1 MKSKH
6 SIWLAAIAVAPF
18 LASGLWAETRSAGSE
33 LRVSSPGQ
41 ERLRAPAAAWTGAD
55 RALVVW
61 DNEISGLRGRYL
73 GADGAAK
80 SAELGLVANQNLPG
94 IPGSGT
100 VVSRKDA
107 ALVPLTGGDFF
118 LFWTEEKAEL
128 RVDYFYEDRQVT
140 DRDVVGQRFN
150 AAGAPVGARFRIN
163 SETSGFQSRP
173 KAITLS
179 TGEILVVFESDDQQG
194 SVGPKDGIFG
204 RVMSAAGRALTD
216 VFKINAEGKLPAANP
231 ALAAD
236 ARGNFLV
243 SWESGRGRELDV
255 FARLFD
261 HTGAGKGQ
269 AVRVNADVPGLQRRP
284 AVAADP
290 AGGFL
295 VAWQGQVGNDWRKAR
310 IFGQALNGAGALQG
324 QPFEVSSGYGL
335 AQISPAIA
343 ATPGHTFLVS
353 WIDYDGTFPLGL
365 AGVQID
371 AHGPRGSELWI
382 NDATLGAQ
390 YQNSLASAGGGRLL
404 VPYEGF
410 LGDDAGINA
419 RLLTVN

>member
-6 SIWLAAIAVAPF
+6 SIWLAALVVAPF
-18 LASGLWAETRSAGSE
+18 LASGLAAETRSSGAE
-33 LRVSSPGQ
+33 LRVSPAGDA
-41 ERLRAPAAAWTGAD
+41 RLRAPVAAWTGAD

-73 GADGAAK
+73 GVDGTPQ
-80 SAELGLVANQNLPG
+80 SAEFGLVANQNLAS

-107 ALVPLTGGDFF
+107 AVVPLAGGDFF

-128 RVDYFYEDRQVT
+128 RVDYFYEDRQVV
-140 DRDVVGQRFN
+140 DRDIVGQRFN

-163 SETSGFQSRP
+163 SDTAGFQSRP
-173 KAITLS
+173 KALTLS
-179 TGEILVVFESDDQQG
+179 TGEIVVVFESAAQQG
-194 SVGPKDGIFG
+194 TIGARDGIFG
-204 RVMSAAGRALTD
+204 RVINNSGRAVTD
-216 VFKINAEGKLPAANP
+216 VFKINPESKVPAANP
-231 ALAAD
+231 SLAAD
-236 ARGNFLV
+236 SRGNFLV
-243 SWESGRGRELDV
+243 SWEAGRGRELDV
-255 FARLFD
+255 FARLLD
-261 HTGAGKGQ
+261 HTGNSKSQG
-269 AVRVNADVPGLQRRP
+269 VRVNTDVPGLQRRP

-290 AGGFL
+290 SGGFL
-295 VAWQGQVGNDWRKAR
+295 VAWQGQVDNDWRKAR
-310 IFGQALNGAGALQG
+310 IFGQALNGGGGLQG
-324 QPFEVSSGYGL
+324 QPFQVSSGYGL

-343 ATPGHTFLVS
+343 ATPGHTFLVT

-365 AGVQID
+365 AGVQVD
-371 AHGPRGSELWI
+371 THTTRGSELWI

-390 YQNSLASAGGGRLL
+390 YQNTLASAGGGRLL

-410 LGDDAGINA
+410 LGDNAGINA